1 VADTT
6 SSSDSRSGLPEVVAR
21 YQDAHDRRDTDV
33 ALSAFTAGATVRDE
47 GREYHG
53 TDQIRTWL
61 GTAGAG
67 FTFTRTFVSAEATGG
82 GVWVVVNRL
91 EGDFPGGA
99 VDLRYRYVLT
109 DGLISELVIAP

>member
-1 VADTT
+1 VSDTAP
-6 SSSDSRSGLPEVVAR
+6 SSHSKSELPEVVAR
-21 YQDAHDRRDTDV
+21 YQDAHDRHDTDI
-33 ALSAFTAGATVRDE
+33 ALSAFTAGATVLDE

-61 GTAGAG
+61 MTAGAAL
-67 FTFTRTFVSAEATGG
+67 TFPRTFVSAEATGG

-91 EGDFPGGA
+91 DGDFPGGV

-109 DGLISELVIAP
+109 GGLISELVIAP